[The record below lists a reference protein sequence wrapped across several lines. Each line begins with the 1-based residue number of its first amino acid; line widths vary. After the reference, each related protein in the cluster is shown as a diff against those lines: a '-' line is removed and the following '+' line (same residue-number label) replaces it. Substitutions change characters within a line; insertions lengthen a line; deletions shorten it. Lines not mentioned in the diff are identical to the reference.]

1 MPAEVGM
8 VSIVMVGEAGR
19 AKTRG
24 PVFSGEYS
32 FPEFT
37 LAE

>member
-1 MPAEVGM
+1 M
-8 VSIVMVGEAGR
+8 VAIVMAGEAGR

-24 PVFSGEYS
+24 PGFSAEFS